1 MKGGESPSMNSP
13 LEPVSVVGLGNMGM
27 GIAFLFAQLGSAV
40 RICDISMEK
49 TERDLGLYR
58 SRIEGQI
65 SAGLLDSSVTSA
77 LNLLIPVSTPAE
89 AAKGAGMVIEAVF
102 EDLTVKQSVL
112 GEISN
117 AAAENCVIATN
128 TSSFPIEMLNDF
140 VKYPER
146 FLGIHFF
153 NPPELI
159 PGVEV
164 IPSSKTHPEYI
175 SAVNLLL
182 RRVGKVPSEVRSSPG
197 FIANRLQFALFRE
210 AMRCVEDGI
219 ATTDA
224 IDEIVRTTF
233 GFRLGAY
240 GPFAIA
246 DMAGLDVY
254 ASILATLN
262 QGLGERFDIPET
274 LEQLV
279 AAGHLGLK
287 SGSGFKEYS
296 AAATEQLIVDRNRAY
311 SGLARFIQELKP
323 TNGDLSDSEM
333 ETK

>member
-1 MKGGESPSMNSP
+1 MKGCESLSMNSP

-27 GIAFLFAQLGSAV
+27 GIAFLFAQLGNQV
-40 RICDISMEK
+40 RICDVSIEK
-49 TERDLGLYR
+49 AERDLGLYR

-77 LNLLIPVSTPAE
+77 LGLLVPVSTPAQ
-89 AAKGAGMVIEAVF
+89 AADGAGMVIEAVF

-117 AAAENCVIATN
+117 AAHKNCVIATN

-164 IPSSKTHPEYI
+164 IPSSKTHPRHI
-175 SAVNLLL
+175 GSVNSLL

-219 ATTDA
+219 ATTEA
-224 IDEIVRTTF
+224 IDTIVRTTF
-233 GFRLGAY
+233 GFRLGAF

-254 ASILATLN
+254 ASILTTLK
-262 QGLGERFDIPET
+262 QGLGERFDVPET
-274 LEQLV
+274 LKRFV
-279 AAGHLGLK
+279 AEGHLGLK

-296 AAATEQLIVDRNRAY
+296 AEETEELILNRNRAY
-311 SGLARFIQELKP
+311 SGLARFIQELKL
-323 TNGDLSDSEM
+323 TDHDLPDVQLEN
-333 ETK
+333 E

>member
-27 GIAFLFAQLGSAV
+27 GIAFLFAQLGNPV

-89 AAKGAGMVIEAVF
+89 AAEGAGMVIEAVF

-164 IPSSKTHPEYI
+164 IPSSKTHPEHI

-254 ASILATLN
+254 VSILATLN